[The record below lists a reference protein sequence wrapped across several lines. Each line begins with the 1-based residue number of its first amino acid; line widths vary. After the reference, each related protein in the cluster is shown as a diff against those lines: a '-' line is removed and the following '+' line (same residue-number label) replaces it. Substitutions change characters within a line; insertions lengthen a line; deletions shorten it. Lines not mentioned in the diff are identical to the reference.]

1 MPNTMAMFTRILGTV
16 GTSTITAV
24 GIPLINPNRTG
35 RAQKIISNAKEANLI
50 SSDHLNRNHRKQ
62 AARIALL
69 KAALIVP
76 VAATTELAVA
86 LAVEVVP
93 AIWIARLR
101 IDRVAIF
108 QVNGSKISNAV
119 TAAASGVTV
128 LVVEAVIASA
138 VAVALVAS
146 TVVAAGDLE
155 DLEVAASAV
164 SVEAAGSGGA
174 DEDNAWNSPILFLE
188 KLKTH

>member
-1 MPNTMAMFTRILGTV
+1 
-16 GTSTITAV
+16 
-24 GIPLINPNRTG
+24 
-35 RAQKIISNAKEANLI
+35 
-50 SSDHLNRNHRKQ
+50 
-62 AARIALL
+62 
-69 KAALIVP
+69 
-76 VAATTELAVA
+76 
-86 LAVEVVP
+86 
-93 AIWIARLR
+93 
-101 IDRVAIF
+101 
-108 QVNGSKISNAV
+108 
-119 TAAASGVTV
+119 
-128 LVVEAVIASA
+128 

>member
-1 MPNTMAMFTRILGTV
+1 
-16 GTSTITAV
+16 
-24 GIPLINPNRTG
+24 
-35 RAQKIISNAKEANLI
+35 
-50 SSDHLNRNHRKQ
+50 
-62 AARIALL
+62 
-69 KAALIVP
+69 

-138 VAVALVAS
+138 VPVALVAS

>member
-1 MPNTMAMFTRILGTV
+1 MPNTMAMSIRILATV
-16 GTSTITAV
+16 GRSTTTVV

-35 RAQKIISNAKEANLI
+35 RAQRIISNGKEANLI
-50 SSDHLNRNHRKQ
+50 SSDHLNRDHRKR

-76 VAATTELAVA
+76 VAATTE